1 MLLSVSAAMPYAA
14 GAAHKEICAGWG
26 LPSNLTL
33 PVSKL
38 CGVLWRAVIV
48 EATYGV
54 NRHEER
60 TQRERRLVE
69 TVRGIVSRGGRVL
82 MPVVALGRAQVL
94 LVIRSSLRGSAQC
107 DPGVLLSGAVI
118 AM

>member
-1 MLLSVSAAMPYAA
+1 VQTPNSS
-14 GAAHKEICAGWG
+14 
-26 LPSNLTL
+26 
-33 PVSKL
+33 
-38 CGVLWRAVIV
+38 GVFLYQGRDIVCVAVIV

-60 TQRERRLVE
+60 TQREKRLVE

-94 LVIRSSLRGSAQC
+94 CWIQLTVQKMLSTLAVRGS
-107 DPGVLLSGAVI
+107 L
-118 AM
+118 AMW

>member
-1 MLLSVSAAMPYAA
+1 M
-14 GAAHKEICAGWG
+14 G
-26 LPSNLTL
+26 LGFQRHLTRVMSDAFGIL
-33 PVSKL
+33 RP
-38 CGVLWRAVIV
+38 AVIV

-94 LVIRSSLRGSAQC
+94 LT
-107 DPGVLLSGAVI
+107 VLDAFLTLQVSP
-118 AM
+118 M

>member
-1 MLLSVSAAMPYAA
+1 MLQSAFAPERVLQWQYCAQGDYERVLVPGCVASV
-14 GAAHKEICAGWG
+14 
-26 LPSNLTL
+26 
-33 PVSKL
+33 VSDD
-38 CGVLWRAVIV
+38 CGVLRLAVIV

-94 LVIRSSLRGSAQC
+94 LIIFL
-107 DPGVLLSGAVI
+107 VLFSQLLTKEQGRRHVV
-118 AM
+118 